1 MERYHFTEEMQAAL
15 ESLQQPF
22 GIYQFIDKRV
32 VTLVLSDGFCEL
44 FGYADR
50 KTAYAEM
57 NADMYK
63 DAHPDDMAR
72 LANEALRFATEGGRY
87 EAIYRMRVRDGSG
100 YKVVH
105 AFGKHKYTDEGV
117 RLAHVWYADEGPYDQ
132 ALGTT
137 KSELNKAFAN
147 VLHEQSALKA
157 SSYDFLTG
165 LPSMTYFFDLAEA
178 GKEGLLAAGEQPVF
192 LYFDLIGMKFY
203 NRKYGFEEGD
213 NLLRSFSRLMVRTFS
228 NENCCHIGGDHFAAY
243 TKETGVE
250 DTLNRLFFEWHKTNR
265 DKGLPVRVGIY
276 SNGVEDVPASV
287 ACDRAKLACDTI
299 RNNYTSM
306 YGYYDKELRDNLVQ
320 RQYVLSN
327 IDKAIED
334 GWIQVY
340 YQPIVRAVN
349 GMVCD
354 EEALARWIDPK
365 RGFRSPD
372 QFIPY
377 LEDAGEIYRV
387 DIYVL
392 ERVLE
397 KIKKFQSEGKRIVPQ
412 SINLSRSDFD
422 SCDIVEEI
430 RKRVDAAGISHDLI
444 TLEITESTI
453 GENFD
458 FIKEQIGRFQRMGF
472 PVWMDDFGSGY
483 SSMDVLQSV
492 RFNLIKFDMSFMKRL
507 DEGETGK
514 IILTELMKMTTSLGL
529 DTVCEGVE
537 TEDQV
542 RFLRAIGCSKLQG
555 YYYSRPLPLDGVVK
569 RIKEG
574 IKFENP
580 EESSYFQAMG
590 RINLYDLSFLANKDE
605 NVLRNTFDTLPMSVM
620 EYNSEGDMAQFTRYN
635 ESFKTF
641 AKRFFGID
649 LSDRGEAFPVPK
661 SGVGSTFM
669 KKVGDCRNNGDRVF
683 IEEKAEDGCVVTSF
697 ARRIDT
703 DPVTGKTAAAVAVL
717 SISEPNDGATYA
729 GIARALAAD
738 YYNLFYVDVRNG
750 DYIEYSSAIGGD
762 EMDME
767 RRGTNFFESAR
778 TDAKE
783 RIYEKDQESFLGW
796 FTKENIVRLM
806 DQEGSFTYV
815 YRLMDSGEPV
825 YARMKIVRMVNDADH
840 VIVGISII
848 DAEMK
853 YRKEISRMRR
863 EKIALGRIAALST
876 NYIVLYTIDPENDHY
891 IQFSPS
897 HEFASFGLATE
908 GQDFFGD
915 VVLDAPKAIDP
926 RDIERHLRVL
936 TKENMMREI
945 AENGYFVHNYRLLIS
960 GGAVPVSLKA
970 TLVHEDDGEKIL
982 LGVSMV

>member
-1 MERYHFTEEMQAAL
+1 M
-15 ESLQQPF
+15 
-22 GIYQFIDKRV
+22 
-32 VTLVLSDGFCEL
+32 
-44 FGYADR
+44 
-50 KTAYAEM
+50 
-57 NADMYK
+57 
-63 DAHPDDMAR
+63 
-72 LANEALRFATEGGRY
+72 
-87 EAIYRMRVRDGSG
+87 
-100 YKVVH
+100 
-105 AFGKHKYTDEGV
+105 
-117 RLAHVWYADEGPYDQ
+117 
-132 ALGTT
+132 
-137 KSELNKAFAN
+137 
-147 VLHEQSALKA
+147 
-157 SSYDFLTG
+157 
-165 LPSMTYFFDLAEA
+165 
-178 GKEGLLAAGEQPVF
+178 
-192 LYFDLIGMKFY
+192 
-203 NRKYGFEEGD
+203 
-213 NLLRSFSRLMVRTFS
+213 
-228 NENCCHIGGDHFAAY
+228 
-243 TKETGVE
+243 
-250 DTLNRLFFEWHKTNR
+250 
-265 DKGLPVRVGIY
+265 
-276 SNGVEDVPASV
+276 
-287 ACDRAKLACDTI
+287 
-299 RNNYTSM
+299 
-306 YGYYDKELRDNLVQ
+306 
-320 RQYVLSN
+320 
-327 IDKAIED
+327 
-334 GWIQVY
+334 
-340 YQPIVRAVN
+340 
-349 GMVCD
+349 
-354 EEALARWIDPK
+354 
-365 RGFRSPD
+365 
-372 QFIPY
+372 
-377 LEDAGEIYRV
+377 
-387 DIYVL
+387 
-392 ERVLE
+392 
-397 KIKKFQSEGKRIVPQ
+397 
-412 SINLSRSDFD
+412 
-422 SCDIVEEI
+422 EEI

-458 FIKEQIGRFQRMGF
+458 FIKEQIGRFQRLGF

-555 YYYSRPLPLDGVVK
+555 YYYSKPVPLDELLG
-569 RIKEG
+569 RIEAGAKS
-574 IKFENP
+574 ENP
-580 EESSYFQAMG
+580 KESAYFEEMG

-605 NVLRNTFDTLPMSVM
+605 SVLRNTFDTLPMSVM

-825 YARMKIVRMVNDADH
+825 YARMKIMRAMEDADH
-840 VIVGISII
+840 IIVGISII
-848 DAEMK
+848 EAEMR
-853 YRKEISRMRR
+853 YREELGRMRQ
-863 EKIALGRIAALST
+863 EQISLSRIAALSE
-876 NYIVLYTIDPENDHY
+876 NYIMLYTVDLKSGHY
-891 IQFSPS
+891 IQYSPS
-897 HEFASFGLATE
+897 NEFERSGLASE
-908 GQDFFGD
+908 GRDFFSD
-915 VVLDAPKAIDP
+915 VVLDAPTAIDP
-926 RDIERHLRVL
+926 RDIERHLRVF
-936 TKENMMREI
+936 TRENILREI
-945 AENGYFVHNYRLLIS
+945 REKGSFLHDYRLCLS
-960 GGAVPVSLKA
+960 GKVIPVSLKA
-970 TLVHEDDGEKIL
+970 TLGHEDDGEKLIV
-982 LGVSMV
+982 GVTIS